1 MIIVNQNKDIIINL
15 NKVEMIGINPDNK
28 KEIYCIFGNG
38 SEMLGEYE
46 TEERAK
52 EVLREITTSFSFTEI
67 TGNNEELKLIF
78 EITKLGRYEMPPKQE
93 VTE

>member
-1 MIIVNQNKDIIINL
+1 MI
-15 NKVEMIGINPDNK
+15 
-28 KEIYCIFGNG
+28 
-38 SEMLGEYE
+38 GEYE

-67 TGNNEELKLIF
+67 TGNSEELKLIF

-93 VTE
+93 VEK